1 MSVCLFVCNNLS
13 LLPLNVENTPKCTR
27 LNSILVPRSCLLGLW
42 PLALIMLWHLYDTTP
57 LLQNFHDL
65 SGKMNN
71 MSLDH
76 GRGAMLNRPPGPG
89 GSYPPQVPSKQF
101 PQPTR
106 WGTYTVPI
114 LQPTHS
120 PIYPPTNI
128 ALTHNIDHKII
139 RYLWFKV
146 HHSPVWLF
154 IASQLRK
161 IKSSNKFPIYSITTM
176 DSKDSNSPLQA
187 FR

>member
-1 MSVCLFVCNNLS
+1 MSVCLFVTFYPHFLKRSACMSWKRWEHPKMYPLEQYPCPPI
-13 LLPLNVENTPKCTR
+13 LPAR
-27 LNSILVPRSCLLGLW
+27 
-42 PLALIMLWHLYDTTP
+42 PLAFGLVVLIMLWHLDHTAP

-139 RYLWFKV
+139 RYLWF
-146 HHSPVWLF
+146 
-154 IASQLRK
+154 
-161 IKSSNKFPIYSITTM
+161 
-176 DSKDSNSPLQA
+176 
-187 FR
+187 

>member
-1 MSVCLFVCNNLS
+1 MAVEGWQVADDRWQSRSGPIRAERWRHEAKRWEHPKMYPLEQYPCPPNL
-13 LLPLNVENTPKCTR
+13 PAR
-27 LNSILVPRSCLLGLW
+27 
-42 PLALIMLWHLYDTTP
+42 PLAFGLVVLIMLCHLYHTAP

-139 RYLWFKV
+139 RYLWF
-146 HHSPVWLF
+146 
-154 IASQLRK
+154 
-161 IKSSNKFPIYSITTM
+161 
-176 DSKDSNSPLQA
+176 
-187 FR
+187 